1 MPTATPKPRVVV
13 ADDSALMRRIV
24 SNVLSK
30 GGIDVV
36 GAAKDGDEALAL
48 CEREAPDAMTLD
60 LTMPGLGGIDVLKA
74 LKRRGGPSI
83 PVVVVSAFSP
93 AHGAYAVDALA
104 EGAFEL
110 VPKPTAQGDVGAFEQ
125 NLLTKILVATKTR
138 RLGGHL
144 RSARAPRDRNGTS
157 NGNDHGALAGGV
169 VGSVPASTDGRVPAP
184 GIRRVGS
191 GLSRALLIATSTGG
205 PRALAEVVPS
215 LPSPLGLGTL
225 IVQHMPAG
233 FTASLA
239 ARLDRSSPLSVRE
252 AQGGESLEPGV
263 ALIAPG
269 GRHLRLGPT
278 GQTALS
284 DDAPLGGLRPRADLL
299 IEDAAAKWGHRLTLV
314 VLTGMGNDGL
324 RGAREVRRHGGRI
337 LVEAEQTCTVYG
349 MPRAIVEAG
358 LADEV
363 LPLDQMVLAIT
374 AEVSS

>member
-1 MPTATPKPRVVV
+1 MTTTMPKPRVVV

-24 SNVLSK
+24 TNVLTK

-48 CEREAPDAMTLD
+48 CERDLPDAMTLD
-60 LTMPGLGGIDVLKA
+60 LAMPGLGGIDVLKA

-110 VPKPTAQGDVGAFEQ
+110 VPKPTGQGDVGAFEQ
-125 NLLTKILVATKTR
+125 SLLTKIIVATKTR

-144 RSARAPRDRNGTS
+144 RSARLPRNG
-157 NGNDHGALAGGV
+157 NGAAAGGA
-169 VGSVPASTDGRVPAP
+169 VGSISASTDGRVPTP
-184 GIRRVGS
+184 TVRRVRG

-205 PRALAEVVPS
+205 PRALAEVIPG
-215 LPSPLGLGTL
+215 LPSPLGLGTM

-239 ARLDRSSPLSVRE
+239 ARLDRSSPLSVLE

-269 GRHLRLGPT
+269 GRHLRLSPT

-299 IEDAAAKWGHRLTLV
+299 IEDAAAWWGHRLTLV

-363 LPLDQMVLAIT
+363 LPLDQMAAAIT